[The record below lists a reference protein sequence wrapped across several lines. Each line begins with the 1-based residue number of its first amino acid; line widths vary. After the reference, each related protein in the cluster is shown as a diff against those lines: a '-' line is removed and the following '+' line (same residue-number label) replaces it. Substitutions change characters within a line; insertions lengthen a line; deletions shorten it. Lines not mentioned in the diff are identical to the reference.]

1 MRPERPQPPLGAAAA
16 GRHAE
21 VAAPATRPD
30 RDVRRRALAWALA
43 GVGVLAAVA
52 LVQTPPAL
60 RALDAIGARGQ
71 SGGFTELSLA
81 RAPRSQ
87 SGVVTFAVLL
97 HDVEGRAVRYRWSLA
112 TIGARVTGPVPN
124 GELRLANG
132 ERRSVPVRVRAHCA
146 PGATRMFI
154 GARVEPYPSASVGA
168 WVSCDGASS

>member
-1 MRPERPQPPLGAAAA
+1 M
-16 GRHAE
+16 
-21 VAAPATRPD
+21 
-30 RDVRRRALAWALA
+30 
-43 GVGVLAAVA
+43 LAAVA